1 MGPVE
6 QGVRTTLTELGIL
19 EPTSVYECLAVTL
32 AQIMD
37 GTSPVY
43 QADKDKTGISSIS
56 RELRLTLERI
66 EAQPRSKQDE
76 LDEIADR
83 Y

>member
-6 QGVRTTLTELGIL
+6 QGLRTSLTELGIL
-19 EPTSVYECLAVTL
+19 EPTTVYECLAVTL

-37 GTSPVY
+37 GTSDVY
-43 QADKDKTGISSIS
+43 QADRDKTGISSIS

-66 EAQPRSKQDE
+66 EIQSPKKDE
-76 LDEIADR
+76 RDEIADK

>member
-6 QGVRTTLTELGIL
+6 QGLRTSLTELGIL
-19 EPTSVYECLAVTL
+19 EPTTVYECLAVTL

-37 GTSPVY
+37 GTSDVY
-43 QADKDKTGISSIS
+43 QADRDKTGISSIS

-66 EAQPRSKQDE
+66 EIQSPKKR
-76 LDEIADR
+76 
-83 Y
+83 

>member
-6 QGVRTTLTELGIL
+6 QGLRTSLTELGIL
-19 EPTSVYECLAVTL
+19 EPTTVYECLAVTL

-37 GTSPVY
+37 GTSDVY
-43 QADKDKTGISSIS
+43 QADRDKTGISSIS

-66 EAQPRSKQDE
+66 EIQSPKKDE
-76 LDEIADR
+76 RDEIAEK